1 MPHHIVGD
9 HPEGERPLAPS
20 EVPAWAAPRLVLK
33 PLQAMDAG
41 GELTVRISD
50 LSQGAGSTLLAA
62 VSDTGCGIP
71 DDMIEQIFNP
81 FVTTK
86 ARCTGLGL
94 ALSRAIAD
102 AHKAI
107 LRARNHTRRPDCT
120 FTIEFPVPSAKPA
133 GVSA

>member
-1 MPHHIVGD
+1 
-9 HPEGERPLAPS
+9 
-20 EVPAWAAPRLVLK
+20 
-33 PLQAMDAG
+33 MDAG
-41 GELTVRISD
+41 GELTVRVPH
-50 LSQGAGSTLLAA
+50 LSQGAGSTLVAE

-71 DDMIEQIFNP
+71 DDMIEQIFDP

-94 ALSRAIAD
+94 AIPRAIAD
-102 AHKAI
+102 THKAI

-120 FTIEFPVPSAKPA
+120 FTIEFPLPSAKPA